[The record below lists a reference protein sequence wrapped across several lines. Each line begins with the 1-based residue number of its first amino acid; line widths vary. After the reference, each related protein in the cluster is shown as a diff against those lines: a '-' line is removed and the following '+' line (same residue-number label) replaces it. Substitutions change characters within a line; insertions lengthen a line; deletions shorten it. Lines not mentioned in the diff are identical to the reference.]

1 MAAYVAANRPADKL
15 VLVTPYDS
23 IANVAQD
30 KYPIVPV
37 WLLINDAFDT
47 AALAPRLKMP
57 TLVIV
62 AENDQVI
69 PRARTMALVS
79 ALPENTLKTVLVPG
93 ADHNTVADSKAYQ
106 EAVGEELR

>member
-1 MAAYVAANRPADKL
+1 MAAYVAANRSADKL

-37 WLLINDAFDT
+37 WLLIHDAFDT

-57 TLVIV
+57 TLVLV
-62 AENDQVI
+62 AGNDQVI
-69 PRARTMALVS
+69 PRSRTMTLVS
-79 ALPENTLKTVLVPG
+79 ALTSGALKTVLVPG
-93 ADHNTVADSKAYQ
+93 TDHNTVVESKAYQ
-106 EAVGEELR
+106 DAVGEFLK

>member
-57 TLVIV
+57 TLVLI
-62 AENDQVI
+62 AENDQAI
-69 PRARTMALVS
+69 PRERTMSLVS
-79 ALPENTLKTVLVPG
+79 ALPAPSLKTVLVPE
-93 ADHNTVADSKAYQ
+93 ADHNTVVESKAYQ
-106 EAVGEELR
+106 DAVGEFLK

>member
-23 IANVAQD
+23 IAGVAQD

-37 WLLINDAFDT
+37 KWLIHDSFDT
-47 AALAPRLKMP
+47 AELAPRLKMP
-57 TLVIV
+57 MLILI

-69 PRARTMALVS
+69 PRARTMSLVS
-79 ALPENTLKTVLVPG
+79 AFPAGALKTVLVPG
-93 ADHNTVADSKAYQ
+93 ADHNTVVESKVYQ
-106 EAVGEELR
+106 EAVGEFLK